1 MPTAVTRSVISFLSK
16 EEMLKDGQ
24 DEPVTSMPMKE
35 MADAAQQQSSG
46 DGKTYAFD
54 PMNPP
59 SF

>member
-1 MPTAVTRSVISFLSK
+1 
-16 EEMLKDGQ
+16 MLKDGQ